1 MQQREEKR
9 LLEILRTMPEVG
21 RRYLH
26 NLRISYFVIIVTYKY
41 LGKTKHRCSGI
52 SLTKPTFRIRK
63 DKTIDIISYKPL
75 KFTPIKLNRGERY
88 IGVRSE
94 LIRLK

>member
-9 LLEILRTMPEVG
+9 LLDILRTVPEVG
-21 RRYLH
+21 RKYLH
-26 NLRISYFVIIVTYKY
+26 NLRISYYVIILIYEKDGKLKY
-41 LGKTKHRCSGI
+41 RQCGI
-52 SLTKPTFRIRK
+52 SLTKPTFRRRAK
-63 DKTIDIISYKPL
+63 EVNIITYKPL
-75 KFTPIKLNRGERY
+75 KITPLKLGKGERY